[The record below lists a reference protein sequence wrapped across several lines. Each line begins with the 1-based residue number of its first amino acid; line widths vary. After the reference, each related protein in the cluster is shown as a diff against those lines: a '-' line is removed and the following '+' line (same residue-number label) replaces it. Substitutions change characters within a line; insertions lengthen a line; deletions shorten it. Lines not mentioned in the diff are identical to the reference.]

1 MKCPYCNA
9 PDTKVLDS
17 RNSEDGAVI
26 RRRRKC
32 ESEPCQKRFTT
43 FEKIELDMPMIIKLD
58 GRREAYKRD
67 KIQYGLEKACQK
79 LKISTNQIER
89 VIENIEKKILETS
102 DKEVSSKVIGNL
114 VMMHLRHLDPVAYI
128 RFASV
133 YRKFQDVEEFVNDL
147 KNDEVTQ
154 FKLSPGAAPKDIP
167 SEH

>member
-32 ESEPCQKRFTT
+32 ENESCQKRFTT
-43 FEKIELDMPMIIKLD
+43 FEKIELDMPMVIKLD
-58 GRREAYKRD
+58 GRREAYQRD
-67 KIQYGLEKACQK
+67 KIKYGLEKACQK

-133 YRKFQDVEEFVNDL
+133 YRKFQDVDEFVNDL
-147 KNDEVTQ
+147 KHDEVTQ
-154 FKLSPGAAPKDIP
+154 FKLTQAPASKDL
-167 SEH
+167 SREH